1 MANHNQNPADD
12 IAAELTGGRHAL
24 YGGPRERKEIVAL
37 PLEMVTPDE
46 RQVRQTVMDQD
57 ALEELT
63 LSIKT
68 RGLLQPITVRPNPS
82 DEQSYIIVAGH
93 RRFEAH
99 KRAEL
104 DRIDAIIRKDLDERQ
119 AAELQLL
126 ENLQREDLS
135 PLDEAAAYQRFIDE
149 FGYTQDDVAD
159 RVGRNRTSVSKTLK
173 INQLPQS
180 IKDEYGKLPAD
191 KRVGKSALIEIAS
204 AGDEKTQLSLWRRAK
219 SGADVRAV
227 REERQ
232 VKPAK
237 SPTPAKA
244 GVQRRRLVETLK
256 FAEDFRRDF
265 RKRLTKITDDMLSAN
280 MDEAR
285 SLATVYRGLLTAAE
299 ELKARLSA
307 AKVLSEEQGNG
318 EAREMREEEVRETEA
333 HPS

>member
-1 MANHNQNPADD
+1 M
-12 IAAELTGGRHAL
+12 
-24 YGGPRERKEIVAL
+24 
-37 PLEMVTPDE
+37 DE
-46 RQVRQTVMDQD
+46 G

-63 LSIKT
+63 LSVKA
-68 RGLLQPITVRPNPS
+68 RGLLQPITVRPNPR
-82 DEQSYIIVAGH
+82 DESGQSYLIVAGH

-104 DRIDAIIRKDLDERQ
+104 DRIDAIIRRDLDDRQ

-135 PLDEAAAYQRFIDE
+135 PLDETAAYQRFIDD
-149 FGYTQDDVAD
+149 FGYTQDEVAD
-159 RVGRNRTSVSKTLK
+159 KVGRNRTSVSKTLK

-180 IKDEYGKLPAD
+180 IKDEYGRLPAD

-232 VKPAK
+232 VRPSKD
-237 SPTPAKA
+237 PTPPKA
-244 GVQRRRLVETLK
+244 GVQRRRLIEAVK
-256 FAEDFRRDF
+256 FAEDFHRDF
-265 RKRLTKITDDMLSAN
+265 RKRLSKITEAMLMAN
-280 MDEAR
+280 PEEAR
-285 SLATVYRGLLTAAE
+285 SLSTVYRELLSTTE
-299 ELKARLSA
+299 QLKARLA
-307 AKVLSEEQGNG
+307 AVHTLSEEIEKGHG
-318 EAREMREEEVRETEA
+318 AEVRDEDVRETEA